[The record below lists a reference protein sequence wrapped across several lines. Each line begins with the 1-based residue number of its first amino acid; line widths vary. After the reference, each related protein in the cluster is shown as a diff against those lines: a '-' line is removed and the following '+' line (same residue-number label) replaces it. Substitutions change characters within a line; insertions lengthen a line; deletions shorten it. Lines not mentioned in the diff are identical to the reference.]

1 MSPTSS
7 EPSGSGAS
15 RAAARAPDRLAA
27 HSRQLRAEREQRRF
41 RRLFWMLSAGLAVAA
56 AVLLGVSSLQGP
68 RLSSAT
74 VDTTRVTE
82 QPAQQL
88 RLFANQPLA
97 DIDAA
102 QVVVTPET
110 PVSTTVDGALLVV
123 QFEQRLHTDTEY
135 TVEVRDV
142 TAVGRGAS
150 STIEHRFTTAP
161 GELVYLDRGET
172 VDEVLRA
179 PLAGAG
185 RGEVVHAAEGIQHMA
200 PVEGV
205 LVLARDAAGG
215 TSVLESVQTSSGVV
229 QNLRLPDGVRV
240 DALIAPPVGTL
251 LGVVFSSAPLEG
263 EQQGVPEYAST
274 LGVVDLAGDGTVAVV
289 PGLDGGQLAVDQGWF
304 LPDGTTMIVHG
315 RDQTVQRVELL
326 TGLVLPIDQVP
337 TAYGIS
343 SDATR
348 LTGADA
354 FGGIIVDLDSG
365 EQSRLD
371 PSPLEGEF
379 AFGGEALLTAGEL
392 RVQKIAIPDAS
403 GGVFR
408 SALIAD
414 DGSGASRLLYRTPD
428 DRGSLGELS
437 LSPNDQ
443 YVAIEV
449 TPSVEDAQNDGR
461 VVNSRPTS
469 ITLVIVDVASGV
481 VVRTLEG
488 FSPRW

>member
-1 MSPTSS
+1 VSPTSS
-7 EPSGSGAS
+7 EASGGSAS
-15 RAAARAPDRLAA
+15 RASARLAA

-41 RRLFWMLSAGLAVAA
+41 RRLFWMLSASLAVTA

-74 VDTTRVTE
+74 VDTARVTE
-82 QPAQQL
+82 QPGQQL
-88 RLFANQPLA
+88 RLFASQPLA
-97 DIDAA
+97 DVDAA

-110 PVSTTVDGALLVV
+110 PVSTTVDGSLLVV
-123 QFEQRLHTDTEY
+123 QFEQRLRTDTEY
-135 TVEVRDV
+135 IVEVRDV
-142 TAVGRGAS
+142 AAQGRSAT
-150 STIEHRFTTAP
+150 STIEHRFTTAA
-161 GELVYLDRGET
+161 GAVLYLDRGDT

-179 PLAGAG
+179 PLQGTG

-205 LVLARDAAGG
+205 LVVARDAPGG
-215 TSVLESVQTSSGVV
+215 TSVLESVQPSSGVV
-229 QNLRLPDGVRV
+229 QNLRLPEGVRV

-251 LGVVFSSAPLEG
+251 LGVILSSAPVDG

-274 LGVVDLAGDGTVAVV
+274 LAVVDLAGDGTVAAV

-304 LPDGTTMIVHG
+304 LPDGSTLIVHG

-343 SDATR
+343 NDATR

-371 PSPLEGEF
+371 PSPLDGEF

-392 RVQKIAIPDAS
+392 RVQKIAIPDES

-428 DRGSLGELS
+428 DRGSLGALS

-449 TPSVEDAQNDGR
+449 TPSVEDAQSDGR

-469 ITLVIVDVASGV
+469 ITLVIVDVASGT